1 MTNSG
6 TGELAQDWTERLKP
20 ATDGLLFPSETDA
33 PVVPFVWE
41 TPEGHLELTADAVQ
55 RLSGHHADATVEEIP
70 FDDLFGKVTQ
80 PRDWHNAA
88 GKERTRRFTAL
99 RDLLSENLRGIRV
112 FRIGSIAIDV
122 VVVGVDPKDRLA
134 GVSTKVVET

>member
-6 TGELAQDWTERLKP
+6 TGEAGQDWTEQLKS
-20 ATDGLLFPSETDA
+20 ATVGLLFPSETDA

-41 TPEGHLELTADAVQ
+41 TPEGHLELTADAVV
-55 RLSGHHADATVEEIP
+55 RLSGHSADSAVEEIG

-80 PRDWHNAA
+80 PRDWHNET

-99 RDLLSENLRGIRV
+99 RELLSENLRGIRV
-112 FRIGSIAIDV
+112 FRIGTISIDV
-122 VVVGVDPKDRLA
+122 VVVGVDTKDRLA